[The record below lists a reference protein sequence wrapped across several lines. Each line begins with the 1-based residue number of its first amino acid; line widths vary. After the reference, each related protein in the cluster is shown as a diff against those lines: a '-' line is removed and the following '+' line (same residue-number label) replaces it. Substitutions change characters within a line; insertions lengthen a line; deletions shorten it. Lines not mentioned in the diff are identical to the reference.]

1 MKQEMNSIE
10 KSENTQLE
18 NNILAESIFRPGE
31 EVGEESTSCIPH
43 LDMYIRPENNDSPKA
58 TVTLSSIPSQ
68 YILKNIQTILSC
80 LTPLPYHNIGKFTS
94 YRVGLI

>member
-1 MKQEMNSIE
+1 MNSME
-10 KSENTQLE
+10 ESENTQLE
-18 NNILAESIFRPGE
+18 NDISEESIFRPGE

-43 LDMYIRPENNDSPKA
+43 LDMYIRLENKDSPKA

-80 LTPLPYHNIGKFTS
+80 LTPLPYYMIGKFTF
-94 YRVGLI
+94 YRV